1 MQYIIRK
8 CNKMSKKQPFF
19 VQFATFFYPKTG
31 MVKTRLISKKK
42 VIIFRAFQQKKKSLV
57 ERLKNLQKKKP
68 AHLYSMP
75 LLCTSLEG
83 HRAPPQALLLAGPA
97 PTACPT
103 NHLPPIYDGHLT
115 DALIVSMGWLIM
127 NSAMQK
133 MHTGRGRRI
142 ESCLSLG
149 VPPREFSRKTFSKLT
164 PSKQSR
170 SKPSDEQ

>member
-1 MQYIIRK
+1 MQYIVRK
-8 CNKMSKKQPFF
+8 CNKMSKKWSFF

-31 MVKTRLISKKK
+31 MVKTRFLSKKK

-57 ERLKNLQKKKP
+57 ERVKNLQKEKP
-68 AHLYSMP
+68 AYLYSMP

-83 HRAPPQALLLAGPA
+83 HRAPLNAVWLAGPA

-103 NHLPPIYDGHLT
+103 NHPPPIYDGHLN

-149 VPPREFSRKTFSKLT
+149 VPPREFSNKPFSKIT
-164 PSKQSR
+164 PSR
-170 SKPSDEQ
+170 SKPSNEQ